1 MADQQHD
8 DSTTGSTEPIRGDF
22 GSMLYVLG
30 GVPLMIAF
38 FVGLF
43 LMVGSCDLMSVE
55 IPV

>member
-8 DSTTGSTEPIRGDF
+8 DSTTDSTEPVRGDL

-30 GVPLMIAF
+30 GVPLMIGF
-38 FVGLF
+38 FVVLF